1 MCVMA
6 GDRDSLGITER
17 SNSRLGSDGGHTGCL
32 SPVFVFPCYNQG
44 IKVNSFTVLKA
55 EMLKIG

>member
-1 MCVMA
+1 M
-6 GDRDSLGITER
+6 
-17 SNSRLGSDGGHTGCL
+17 GCL

>member
-1 MCVMA
+1 MF
-6 GDRDSLGITER
+6 
-17 SNSRLGSDGGHTGCL
+17 GS
-32 SPVFVFPCYNQG
+32 VFFFFFFFPCCNQR